1 VDKNKRNQLCF
12 IIGGLISLVLG
23 IYLFTL
29 HVERIVASLFTV
41 SGIVFLISGIRY
53 EERLK
58 RRVFKAEERAA
69 YARST
74 YFRISIIG
82 AVILFVGMGGA
93 VLTMYLNVPPADR
106 LWILGVIALGGI
118 IMAVG
123 MFFKKDTYKI

>member
-1 VDKNKRNQLCF
+1 MDKNKRNQLCF

-58 RRVFKAEERAA
+58 RRMFTGEERAA

-82 AVILFVGMGGA
+82 VVILLAGMGGA
-93 VLTMYLNVPPADR
+93 VLTMYLNVPSADR

-123 MFFKKDTYKI
+123 MLFKKDTYKT